1 MNKNTL
7 KVFSL
12 VVGILVCTIALFDL
26 ISSLISLVKFVD
38 AINRVNDGK
47 YIAYWSILFLI
58 SLASI
63 VLNAIVGAYIIKAY
77 VSKTDEAKYME
88 LPAIIY
94 FGVAALASLLA
105 MIFYGAG
112 NATAW
117 ILLILGTAGLVLL
130 LLNRYSKYDVNTKN
144 ILRLVAMGIGFVL
157 SIVVL
162 TGSDGINVVTNLC
175 AVALFVILFLY
186 YLFKMLMKEEAPQ
199 LAESAE

>member
-12 VVGILVCTIALFDL
+12 VVGILVCVIALFDL

-38 AINRVNDGK
+38 AVKSLNDGK
-47 YIAYWSILFLI
+47 YIAYLSILFLI

-88 LPAIIY
+88 YPAIIY
-94 FGVAALASLLA
+94 FSVRAIAALLA
-105 MIFYGAG
+105 MIFWGAD

-117 ILLILGTAGLVLL
+117 ILLILAVGGLVLL
-130 LLNRYSKYDVNTKN
+130 ILNRYSKYDGNTKN